1 MQQPLLKGHLQEE
14 QQPLHRNILQ
24 HLARATTIVQ
34 EHLQEELPSL
44 RIIGEP
50 VRALYGTTN
59 RMNFFGS

>member
-1 MQQPLLKGHLQEE
+1 
-14 QQPLHRNILQ
+14 LHRNILQ